1 MTSRIKIAK
10 SDIIKHFDSL
20 STRVLKQ
27 TDIGKQ
33 LAEQRGFWRLA
44 QSTTTPAFIKF
55 LCDESKLKRLDFPF
69 PYRSETRYTWGD
81 VPLLEV
87 LMSIKAS
94 SYFTHYTAMRL
105 HGLTEQLPQTIYL
118 NHEQPARPQNST
130 LEQGRIN
137 AAFSRRPRVSQNI
150 IEYGDLRIC
159 LVNGMQ
165 TNQLGVVTM
174 EADYGIDGPAEIR
187 VTDLER
193 TLIDISVRPAYS
205 GGVFEV
211 RKAFSFALEQVSVN
225 RLSAMLQKMR
235 FVYPYHQAIGYYL
248 ERAGAKESVLS
259 LLRQLP
265 MDFDFFLANEMGQTE
280 YVKEWRLYVPKG
292 F

>member
-1 MTSRIKIAK
+1 
-10 SDIIKHFDSL
+10 
-20 STRVLKQ
+20 
-27 TDIGKQ
+27 
-33 LAEQRGFWRLA
+33 
-44 QSTTTPAFIKF
+44 
-55 LCDESKLKRLDFPF
+55 
-69 PYRSETRYTWGD
+69 
-81 VPLLEV
+81 
-87 LMSIKAS
+87 
-94 SYFTHYTAMRL
+94 
-105 HGLTEQLPQTIYL
+105 
-118 NHEQPARPQNST
+118 
-130 LEQGRIN
+130 
-137 AAFSRRPRVSQNI
+137 
-150 IEYGDLRIC
+150 
-159 LVNGMQ
+159 MQ

-174 EADYGIDGPAEIR
+174 EADYGIDGPAEVR

-265 MDFDFFLANEMGQTE
+265 MDFDFFLAHEMGQTE
-280 YVKEWRLYVPKG
+280 YVKEWRLHVPKG